1 MSLSGHGTNPK
12 NACMKAISSSKY
24 QGIMLQGSIVNTGKD
39 IDCHVKDT
47 DPPNKKC
54 EYDMT

>member
-1 MSLSGHGTNPK
+1 
-12 NACMKAISSSKY
+12 MKAISSSKY